1 MEQDGGEVSGGEPEP
16 GQREPV
22 RPCSCGAARGL
33 LGKALG
39 RRAEPPGVL
48 REEGARPGLRE
59 RGNGCLQPGGAGSAG
74 PLPPGRR
81 VVALAGVAVRPAS
94 ALPVA
99 GLALG
104 GVMGLTQAGWASASP
119 SAP

>member
-16 GQREPV
+16 GHREPV
-22 RPCSCGAARGL
+22 RPYSCGAARGV

-59 RGNGCLQPGGAGSAG
+59 RGNGCRVG
-74 PLPPGRR
+74 PR
-81 VVALAGVAVRPAS
+81 
-94 ALPVA
+94 
-99 GLALG
+99 
-104 GVMGLTQAGWASASP
+104 
-119 SAP
+119 